1 MRSLLT
7 RLTESIG
14 DTIANHYIKNEFVTE
29 KLHLNDK
36 VQVNTRPPLSVELGD
51 INMKDVLVALDKE
64 NKSLLNQLKDFIE
77 TSDFIANK
85 YAKKNSNVKAPSS
98 SSSCGRS
105 SGSSCGRS
113 SGSTRARQSS
123 SSCGGGYGYNSRC

>member
-36 VQVNTRPPLSVELGD
+36 VQVNTRPPLSIELGD

-98 SSSCGRS
+98 SSSCGSS
-105 SGSSCGRS
+105 SGSS
-113 SGSTRARQSS
+113 RARQSS
-123 SSCGGGYGYNSRC
+123 SSCGGYNSRC

>member
-51 INMKDVLVALDKE
+51 INMKDVLIALDKE

-98 SSSCGRS
+98 SSSCGRTNYGNS
-105 SGSSCGRS
+105 CGSSRS
-113 SGSTRARQSS
+113 SRARQSS
-123 SSCGGGYGYNSRC
+123 SSCGGSYRSGC